1 MAVISLFAELIDQY
15 KIEQHL
21 AQKSYTDLYLGFD
34 VDENRQVVLDVL
46 RPEYAHNEEFAR
58 RFTNRAKSIAQIKH
72 PNIAQIYQVGRTADN
87 LPYVAQAHIDGYTLS
102 QRLEQLANQG
112 APVNSIYALKLI
124 RQLAEAL
131 TLADRL
137 DMVHYELQ
145 PAHVLLKNVTQQT
158 DDVVLL
164 RDLFIPFNLDTN
176 LAASEKALPYLSPEQ
191 REGRE
196 ADATGHVYSLGVI
209 LYEILVGRPPARPVR
224 LWEPA
229 LRGLTAGT
237 TMLQRERDDL
247 AAETYNLIDRCL
259 RREPRRRFQNSREFV
274 IALDN
279 ALAAER
285 LRVASSPKQMDHGAR
300 RPWTVILALLFLG
313 LVLVASLALLRG
325 NNPPRPTIEPTTTI
339 LAGVGSTNVDLTA
352 VAPSP
357 TSAAYPY
364 PGAELTAEARG
375 ALPGVPTDTQT
386 PTPSASP
393 TVGASNGT
401 STGTPT
407 AESGTPRATAT
418 ATTIVIPRATA
429 TETPTPQPAVRV
441 VVPSASLRTG
451 PGTDYRIL
459 GFLVEDEV
467 VRVLAWNGE
476 EESPWYVVWTNDD
489 RVGWL
494 AASTTEP
501 VTPAIEDNPLIVDGV
516 PPAATIPAAPPTPT
530 LTPTPT
536 GTASPTPTVTLVPPV
551 PDPGDDGDDGGEID
565 PPSTAPPDEPTP
577 TVPPFPTSSP

>member
-1 MAVISLFAELIDQY
+1 MAVISLFTELVDQY

-21 AQKSYTDLYLGFD
+21 AQKSYTDLYLAFD

-46 RPEYAHNEEFAR
+46 RPEYARNEEFAR
-58 RFTNRAKSIAQIKH
+58 RFTSRARSIAQIKH
-72 PNIAQIYQVGRTADN
+72 PNIAQIYHIGRTADN
-87 LPYVAQAHIDGYTLS
+87 LPYVAQAYIDGYPLS

-112 APVNSIYALKLI
+112 APVHSIYALKLI

-137 DMVHYELQ
+137 DMFHYELQ

-158 DDVVLL
+158 DDVVVL
-164 RDLFIPFNLDTN
+164 RDLFIPLHLGPTMT
-176 LAASEKALPYLSPEQ
+176 ASERALAYLSPEQ
-191 REGRE
+191 REGKE
-196 ADATGHVYSLGVI
+196 VDAASHVYSLGVI
-209 LYEILVGRPPARPVR
+209 LYQMLVGHPPARPVQ

-229 LRGLTAGT
+229 LRGLTAGA

-247 AAETYNLIDRCL
+247 AAETYTLIDRCL
-259 RREPRRRFQNSREFV
+259 RREPRRRFQNVREFV
-274 IALDN
+274 NALED

-285 LRVASSPKQMDHGAR
+285 LRVTSNRDEIIPGAR

-325 NNPPRPTIEPTTTI
+325 NNTARPTAEPTTTT
-339 LAGVGSTNVDLTA
+339 LTGVDLTA
-352 VAPSP
+352 VPPSP

-364 PGAELTAEARG
+364 PGAEVTAETG
-375 ALPGVPTDTQT
+375 SVGVPTRT
-386 PTPSASP
+386 PTSVGIPTASASAP
-393 TVGASNGT
+393 AIAPAGTDTAT
-401 STGTPT
+401 STATGTRPRVTSTTTPVGTPT
-407 AESGTPRATAT
+407 A
-418 ATTIVIPRATA
+418 TTVTD
-429 TETPTPQPAVRV
+429 TPTPQPAVRV

-489 RVGWL
+489 QVGWL

-501 VTPAIEDNPLIVDGV
+501 VTPSIEDNPLIVDGV
-516 PPAATIPAAPPTPT
+516 PPAATIPAAPTPTPT
-530 LTPTPT
+530 LTTMPTITATPT
-536 GTASPTPTVTLVPPV
+536 LTVTPVAPV
-551 PDPGDDGDDGGEID
+551 PDPGDDDDDDDGTD
-565 PPSTAPPDEPTP
+565 PPPTEPPEDPTV
-577 TVPPFPTSSP
+577 TVPPFPTPSP